1 MKKLL
6 GILVLGFLCFSNS
19 FADIKKS
26 KISKIGIVF
35 PIIETEKFPCRAY
48 NPRYEPIKP
57 ISAVEAAENYGLD
70 DRYNYVYDRIE
81 KVSVS
86 CSSGDLKACESVY
99 KTLLNWAETD
109 AAKRTGASDDEAKHW
124 NDTLTINLY
133 VAAPM
138 TTAYSFALQRID
150 ISKDDDE
157 KIKKWLKKI
166 VKKNEHLMYDK
177 TYKEGT
183 QAKGVPKRAHN
194 HALSSAMS
202 HMSLAILLGDNKMF
216 KKPFKNWIAA
226 VKYQRKDG
234 SLPIETRRGG
244 RAMFYQGR
252 AMTALATLAVMAEN
266 QNINIW
272 NTKFKKNRDYHNI
285 VKFFIDFSEN
295 PEIVFKYA
303 KEMKAPGPAKDY
315 KNQDLDSSGSVWGWM
330 PAYASRFPN
339 HENIKRIKSWD
350 KANMNKY
357 QRLMSSALSSVG
369 GTDREFAA
377 SWNVGAEPNCH
388 FVN

>member
-6 GILVLGFLCFSNS
+6 GILFLGLLFPNISLT
-19 FADIKKS
+19 DIKKP
-26 KISKIGIVF
+26 KIQNIGVVF
-35 PIIETEKFPCRAY
+35 PIIDNKKFPCRVDAIY
-48 NPRYEPIKP
+48 TPIKAIKKIKAP
-57 ISAVEAAENYGLD
+57 SGYGLD
-70 DRYNYVYDRIE
+70 DRFDYVYDRIE
-81 KVSVS
+81 KVSVN
-86 CSSGDLKACESVY
+86 CSSGDLKACESIH
-99 KTLLNWAETD
+99 KTLLIWAESD
-109 AAKRTGASDDEAKHW
+109 AAKRTGPSDEEGRHW
-124 NDTLTINLY
+124 NDTLTVNLY
-133 VAAPM
+133 VATPM
-138 TTAYSFALQRID
+138 ITAYSFAIQRIN
-150 ISKDDDE
+150 IPKEDDE

-166 VKKNEHLMYDK
+166 VRRNQHLMYDK
-177 TYKEGT
+177 TYDYGG
-183 QAKGVPKRAHN
+183 ASGIPKRAHN

-202 HMSLAILLGDNKMF
+202 HMSLAILLGDNKTF
-216 KKPFKNWIAA
+216 KKPFKNWIGA

-252 AMTALATLAVMAEN
+252 AMTALATIAVMAEN

-272 NTKFKKNRDYHNI
+272 NTKFKKNKDYHNI
-285 VKFFIDFSEN
+285 VKFFVDFTEN

-357 QRLMSSALSSVG
+357 QRLMSSALSNVG
-369 GTDREFAA
+369 GTARDFAA

-388 FVN
+388 FVK